1 MIKYIQI
8 ENFKSLKRV
17 AFPLEN
23 LNLFFGMN
31 GMGKSSV
38 IQSLLLLRQSFWEI
52 HRINLDCLYTNGEL
66 IRLGT
71 AKDIICQNA
80 EEDIIRFYL
89 QYSEQKKYDF
99 KYTYKYMDNDSEMD
113 RLYRSNPSED
123 FLYDEALFTDD
134 FVYLSAEHL
143 GPQKQYST
151 ENWKRD
157 SVTKF
162 GTIGQYVVPFM
173 AVEGETYKV
182 PDALCLPNS
191 KTNRLIDQ
199 VSAWM
204 SEISPGIKLSA
215 EMLTAIEKATL
226 SIRYS
231 GKRLDSEPF
240 MPVNV
245 GFGIPYV
252 LPLIVALLTSTKDSL
267 LLIENPESH
276 LHPKG
281 QTMIAELVARVAENG
296 TQIIC
301 ESHSDHIINGIR
313 VAVKH
318 GKLKKDHL
326 SVSFFSKSESQDT
339 IIQDILVDENGN
351 LSDYPKGLLD
361 EWGILMA
368 ELM

>member
-1 MIKYIQI
+1 MIEYIQI
-8 ENFKSLKRV
+8 ENFKSLKRI
-17 AFPLEN
+17 ALPLSN

-38 IQSLLLLRQSFWEI
+38 IQSLLLLRQSFWEN
-52 HRINLDCLYTNGEL
+52 RKACMDFLYTNGEL

-71 AKDIICQNA
+71 GKDIFCQNT
-80 EEDIIRFYL
+80 DDDVIRFYL
-89 QYSEQKKYDF
+89 RCSGNRKYDF
-99 KYTYKYMDNDSEMD
+99 RYKYEYGEDVDSDQLKRFESQEEM
-113 RLYRSNPSED
+113 
-123 FLYDEALFTDD
+123 YDEAVFSDRFL
-134 FVYLSAEHL
+134 YLSAEHL

-157 SVTKF
+157 GAAKYGS
-162 GTIGQYVVPFM
+162 IGEFIVPFL
-173 AVEGETYKV
+173 AAEGEKFRV
-182 PDALCLPNS
+182 PQELCLS
-191 KTNRLIDQ
+191 EGKTNKLIDQ

-204 SEISPGIKLSA
+204 AEISPGIKLSA
-215 EMLTAIEKATL
+215 EFMNSIEKAKL

-231 GKRLDSEPF
+231 GERLDSDPF

-252 LPLIVALLTSTKDSL
+252 LPLIVELLISDSDGL
-267 LLIENPESH
+267 ILIENPESH

-281 QTMIAELVARVAENG
+281 QSLIAKLIARVAARG

-313 VAVKH
+313 VAVKQRIIESE
-318 GKLKKDHL
+318 KLAVSYFYKDDNQNT
-326 SVSFFSKSESQDT
+326 VVNN
-339 IIQDILVDENGN
+339 LVVDNNGN
-351 LSDYPKGLLD
+351 LNEYPDGLLD

-368 ELM
+368 ELI

>member
-8 ENFKSLKRV
+8 ENFKSLKRI
-17 AFPLEN
+17 ALPLSN

-31 GMGKSSV
+31 GVGKSSV
-38 IQSLLLLRQSFWEI
+38 IQSLLLLRQSFWEN
-52 HRINLDCLYTNGEL
+52 RRKCMDLLYTNGEL
-66 IRLGT
+66 VRLGT
-71 AKDIICQNA
+71 GKDIFCQNA
-80 EEDIIRFYL
+80 DDDVIRVYL
-89 QYSEQKKYDF
+89 KYSEDKEYDF
-99 KYTYKYMDNDSEMD
+99 RYKYKYMDDIESDCLERCD
-113 RLYRSNPSED
+113 LVEEI
-123 FLYDEALFTDD
+123 YDEALFSEN
-134 FVYLSAEHL
+134 FAYLSAEHL

-157 SVTKF
+157 SATKYGNAGEF
-162 GTIGQYVVPFM
+162 IVPFL
-173 AVEGETYKV
+173 AAEGEMFKV
-182 PDALCLPNS
+182 PKELCSPKG
-191 KTNRLIDQ
+191 KTNKLIDQ

-215 EMLTAIEKATL
+215 EFLASIEKAKL

-231 GKRLDSEPF
+231 GERLDTEPF

-252 LPLIVALLTSTKDSL
+252 LPLIVELLTSDKNSL
-267 LLIENPESH
+267 ILMENPESH

-281 QTMIAELVARVAENG
+281 QSLIAKLIAMVATRG

-313 VAVKH
+313 VAVKQGVIGCDQLAVSYF
-318 GKLKKDHL
+318 GKEKN
-326 SVSFFSKSESQDT
+326 QNT
-339 IIQDILVDENGN
+339 IVNNLMVDANGN
-351 LSDYPKGLLD
+351 LNEYPDGLLD

-368 ELM
+368 ELI